1 MKLPDFRLDAG
12 LNALKRQMGIA
23 ADEFGAWEAPSLPA
37 DPQTANLPP
46 HAPVDAPPPKTG
58 LANASAGAL
67 CPKCSRPAFVRNAGP
82 IRCEQCGWS
91 PCS

>member
-37 DPQTANLPP
+37 NLPP
-46 HAPVDAPPPKTG
+46 DAPVDARTPKTG
-58 LANASAGAL
+58 LANASSGTL
-67 CPKCSRPAFVRNAGP
+67 CPKCRKPVLARNA
-82 IRCEQCGWS
+82 EQLSCDHCGWS
-91 PCS
+91 TCQ